1 MSKKY
6 REITSDKGIHYMQS
20 FIEAESNPKLYRKRW
35 AKSFDAG
42 NNEALKHFHGFLQN
56 KKVVHNKIMALYNN
70 NNIAIFPK
78 QVGVG

>member
-42 NNEALKHFHGFLQN
+42 NNEALKHFHGFLPN
-56 KKVVHNKIMALYNN
+56 RKVVHNKIMAL
-70 NNIAIFPK
+70 
-78 QVGVG
+78 